1 MWQEISKGKENEN
14 ENGGRGRGRKRS
26 REMFRFAKLLLFQVN
41 RELISLTGTL
51 QVIASTELRS

>member
-1 MWQEISKGKENEN
+1 MKMEMEGEGE
-14 ENGGRGRGRKRS
+14 KRS

-51 QVIASTELRS
+51 QVEASTELRS